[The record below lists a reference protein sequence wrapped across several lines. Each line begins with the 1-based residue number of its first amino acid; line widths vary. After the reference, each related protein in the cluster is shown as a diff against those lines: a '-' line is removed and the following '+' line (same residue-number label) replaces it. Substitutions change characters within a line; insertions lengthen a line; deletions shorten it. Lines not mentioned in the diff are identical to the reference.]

1 MKITDINGSVTLA
14 NGVKMPYLG
23 LGVYK
28 AKEGNE
34 LENAIQS
41 ALETGYRHF
50 DTASMYKNE
59 EGVGAAIKKSGIP
72 REEVFLT
79 TKVWNSDQGYEPTL
93 KAFETSLKKLD
104 SDYVD
109 LYLIHWPVPVKYIE
123 AWKAMEKLYK
133 EGRIKAIGVCNCMP
147 HHLESLEKEGEIRP
161 MVLQNEFHPR
171 LVQQELLDYCRD
183 KNIQYEAWSPLMRGR
198 IVDNNQLKEIAQK
211 HEKSV
216 AQVVIRWDLQK
227 GVVTIPKSVH
237 KERIRENA
245 AVFDFELSAQEM
257 QLIDSLDKEERT
269 GAHPDTFMEQL

>member
-1 MKITDINGSVTLA
+1 MKITNINGSVTLA

-34 LENAIQS
+34 LENAMQ
-41 ALETGYRHF
+41 AAFETGYRHF

-59 EGVGAAIKKSGIP
+59 EGVGAAIKNSGIP

-79 TKVWNSDQGYEPTL
+79 TKVWNSDQGYKSTL
-93 KAFETSLKKLD
+93 NAFETSLKKLD
-104 SDYVD
+104 SGYVD
-109 LYLIHWPVPVKYIE
+109 LYLIHWPVPGKYIE

-147 HHLESLEKEGEIRP
+147 HHLESLEKECEIMP
-161 MVLQNEFHPR
+161 MVLQNEFHPM
-171 LVQQELLDYCRD
+171 LVQPELLEYCRG

-198 IVDNNQLKEIAQK
+198 IFDNKQLNEIAQNHNK
-211 HEKSV
+211 TL

-237 KERIRENA
+237 KERIKENA
-245 AVFDFELSAQEM
+245 SVFDFELTSEEM